1 MNEESHSTSLKISM
15 SSVVSNPISDKDI
28 FEKENLNLFKIIAT
42 LIIIDFI
49 FNELII
55 INDCHFL
62 KSLKDDEDEDPST
75 PLLCIFTIL
84 SLVIFGSLLLL
95 LYVKKVVL
103 SKLSRFF
110 YLIVG
115 ILYYIFQITKKIISL
130 AKDDFSLDIFE
141 IILFII
147 ISLTIIPKIVGFLYI
162 KVYERNLKKIEGARI
177 AEEHEM
183 FIEKV
188 VNKLDRSTTNNS
200 KENELEKEL
209 EKTVEEDEEIF
220 LTMNNNKV
228 IIDKKDEIKNNK
240 NNIKKRKLNGQE
252 EEVEKEE
259 VADLS

>member
-84 SLVIFGSLLLL
+84 SLVIFCSLLLL

-110 YLIVG
+110 YLKYLIV
-115 ILYYIFQITKKIISL
+115 IHLIVLQLFYFPYLKIYFLS
-130 AKDDFSLDIFE
+130 
-141 IILFII
+141 
-147 ISLTIIPKIVGFLYI
+147 FLY
-162 KVYERNLKKIEGARI
+162 
-177 AEEHEM
+177 
-183 FIEKV
+183 
-188 VNKLDRSTTNNS
+188 
-200 KENELEKEL
+200 
-209 EKTVEEDEEIF
+209 
-220 LTMNNNKV
+220 
-228 IIDKKDEIKNNK
+228 
-240 NNIKKRKLNGQE
+240 
-252 EEVEKEE
+252 
-259 VADLS
+259 